1 VIKKLQGLNPFDT
14 DKQLI
19 RLDKQTQNTNL
30 IIWTIRFMKHINQS
44 QKSGTEPQID
54 KGIRIPVH
62 QRKRN
67 SYITLERIFKES
79 RYKKGFLQS
88 SIYLDRGFCSMIQGP
103 IIHLSD
109 QTR

>member
-1 VIKKLQGLNPFDT
+1 MIKKLQGLNPFDT

-19 RLDKQTQNTNL
+19 RLEKQTQNTNL
-30 IIWTIRFMKHINQS
+30 IIWTHRFRKHINQS
-44 QKSGTEPQID
+44 QKSSRDPQTD

-62 QRKRN
+62 QIKRSSN
-67 SYITLERIFKES
+67 LTLERIFKES
-79 RYKKGFLQS
+79 RYKKGFLPS
-88 SIYLDRGFCSMIQGP
+88 SIYLDRGFCSMIKGP